1 MTVSGPNDYR
11 GNDMDRNCILESFL
25 KNEERLEARNAEGI
39 EKYRKGNFTLKLSAN
54 AGQRVTVKQK
64 KHAFYFGTTA
74 FMLGSFEKPE
84 KEIQYKKAFAKL
96 FNQAVVPFY
105 WSDFE
110 PQEGHLRMRKE
121 SEFIY
126 RRPAP
131 DICLEFCSEYG
142 IEPKGHCLTWN
153 RFVPKWLKAYSSE
166 QRKGI
171 LERRFKEIAD
181 EYALKIPSFD
191 IVNESASNYRRG
203 VYELFENYDEYGL
216 QLGQKY
222 FTNNRKILNET
233 NEAIWRDY
241 YTEGKYMAF
250 NMQLQDFSRRGIP
263 FDEIGLQYH
272 IFSTTEE
279 MENSGIRN
287 IYLDAEAMLEIM
299 DIYDSYGYPMHISE
313 ITIPGSEQNAENE
326 EIQAYLV
333 EKLYKT
339 WFATRNMKSI
349 VWWNLADGYA
359 AYAPIGSNEG
369 ENRCGGGLLRFD
381 MSEKPAYEVLDN
393 LINKEWNTSFETV
406 IDKNGELCFRGFYG
420 EYEVAVGGN
429 TYTINLDTD
438 GKEISL

>member
-1 MTVSGPNDYR
+1 MN
-11 GNDMDRNCILESFL
+11 RNSILENFL
-25 KNEERLEARNAEGI
+25 KNEDKLEARNKEGI
-39 EKYRKGNFTLKLSAN
+39 EKYRKGNFTLKFSAN
-54 AGQRVTVKQK
+54 AGKKVAVKQK
-64 KHAFYFGTTA
+64 KHAFLFGTTA

-84 KEIQYKKAFAKL
+84 KEVIYKQAFTKL

-110 PQEGHLRMRKE
+110 PQEGHLRMKKD

-131 DICLEFCSEYG
+131 DTCLEFCNEYG

-153 RFVPKWLKAYSSE
+153 GFVPDWLTKYSPE
-166 QRKGI
+166 ERKKI

-181 EYALKIPSFD
+181 EYSNKIPSFD

-203 VYELFENYDEYGL
+203 AKSLFENYDEYGML
-216 QLGQKY
+216 LGEKY
-222 FTNNRKILNET
+222 FSDNRKILNET

-241 YTEGKYMAF
+241 RTEGKYMAF
-250 NMQLQDFSRRGIP
+250 NMQLQDFIRRGIP

-272 IFSTTEE
+272 IFNTTEA
-279 MENSGIRN
+279 MENWFVRET
-287 IYLDAEAMLEIM
+287 YLNAESMVEIL
-299 DIYDSYGYPMHISE
+299 DIYDNYGYPMHISE
-313 ITIPGSEQNAENE
+313 ITIPGSGQKAENE

-349 VWWNLADGYA
+349 VWWNLVDGYA
-359 AYAPIGSNEG
+359 AYAPLGSNEG

-381 MSEKPAYEVLDN
+381 MSKKPAYDVLDN
-393 LINKEWNTSFETV
+393 LINKEWNTSFETE
-406 IDKNGELCFRGFYG
+406 ISKENEIAFRGFYG
-420 EYEVAVGGN
+420 EYEITVGDK
-429 TYTINLDTD
+429 TYTVNLDEDGKKINL
-438 GKEISL
+438 